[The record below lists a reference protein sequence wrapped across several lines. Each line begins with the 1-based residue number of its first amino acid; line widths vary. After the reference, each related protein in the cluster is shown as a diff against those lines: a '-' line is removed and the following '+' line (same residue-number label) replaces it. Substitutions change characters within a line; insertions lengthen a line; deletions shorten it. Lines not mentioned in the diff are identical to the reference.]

1 METAAGTP
9 ATSDVPAPGTGAGSA
24 SRGAG
29 PRRGLRL
36 GPYVGLLP
44 FFLYVAIFLLLPM
57 VIVAI
62 GAFQNADG
70 QFTLS
75 NLDAVLSGPEYA
87 DAFILSLKLSVIT
100 ALAGAVVGGLLA
112 WAVAQGNPNGMLRQT
127 VVAASGV
134 LAQFGGV
141 MLAFAFLATFGYSGW
156 ITQSLVH
163 FFSLDNL
170 AAGTWLYGL
179 LGLSLVYTYFQIP
192 LMVIVFLPAVDGLRR
207 EWWDASASLGG
218 GSWAYWR
225 HVGGPILAPTFLGA
239 TLLLFTNAFSAYAT
253 AAALISQGQPLVTL
267 QIRRALT
274 SEMVL
279 GQENVGK
286 VLALGMV
293 IIVSLVMVA
302 YSLLQR
308 RTAKWVK

>member
-1 METAAGTP
+1 METAAGTS
-9 ATSDVPAPGTGAGSA
+9 AASDVPATGADAGSA

-29 PRRGLRL
+29 SRRGLRL
-36 GPYVGLLP
+36 GPYLGLLP
-44 FFLYVAIFLLLPM
+44 FFLYVSVFLLLPM
-57 VIVAI
+57 VIVGI
-62 GAFQNADG
+62 GAFQNANG
-70 QFTLS
+70 QFTMS
-75 NLDAVLSGPEYA
+75 NLDAVLSGPEFA

-100 ALAGAVVGGLLA
+100 ALAGAVVGALLA
-112 WAVAQGNPNGMLRQT
+112 WAVAQGNPNGLLRQT

-141 MLAFAFLATFGYSGW
+141 MLAFAFLATFGFSGW
-156 ITQSLVH
+156 ITQSLVYW
-163 FFSLDNL
+163 FGLDNL

-192 LMVIVFLPAVDGLRR
+192 LMVIVFLPAVDGLRK
-207 EWWDASASLGG
+207 EWWDASSSLGG
-218 GSWAYWR
+218 GTWAYWR
-225 HVGGPILAPTFLGA
+225 YVGGPILAPTFLGA

-267 QIRRALT
+267 QIRWALT

-279 GQENVGK
+279 GQENIAK

-293 IIVSLVMVA
+293 IIVSLIMVA

>member
-1 METAAGTP
+1 MESAAGTS
-9 ATSDVPAPGTGAGSA
+9 AASDVPATGTDAGSA

-29 PRRGLRL
+29 SRRGLRL
-36 GPYVGLLP
+36 GPYLGLLP
-44 FFLYVAIFLLLPM
+44 FFLYVSIFLLLPM
-57 VIVAI
+57 VIVGI

-70 QFTLS
+70 HFTMS
-75 NLDAVLSGPEYA
+75 NLDAVLSGPQFA
-87 DAFILSLKLSVIT
+87 DAFILSLKLSAIT
-100 ALAGAVVGGLLA
+100 ALAGAIVGALLA
-112 WAVAQGNPNGMLRQT
+112 WAVAQGNPNGLLRQT

-156 ITQSLVH
+156 ITQSLIH
-163 FFSLDNL
+163 YFALDNL
-170 AAGTWLYGL
+170 SANTWIYGL

-267 QIRRALT
+267 QIRWALT

-279 GQENVGK
+279 GQENIAK

-293 IIVSLVMVA
+293 IIVSLIMVA

-308 RTAKWVK
+308 RTAKWVR